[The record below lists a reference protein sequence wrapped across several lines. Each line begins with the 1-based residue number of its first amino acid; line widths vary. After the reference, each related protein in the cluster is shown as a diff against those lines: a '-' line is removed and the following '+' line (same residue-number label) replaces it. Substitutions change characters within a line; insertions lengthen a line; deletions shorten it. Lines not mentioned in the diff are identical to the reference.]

1 MSAIKSWYTR
11 AGLAALLATG
21 ASCTLIYDA
30 DLFNYTDAAPPDALV
45 PDALVP
51 DADPNELVFL
61 GLEPAEVFEGEGCIP
76 VAAGCRSDSRPVGIV
91 IRGARIMPGAE
102 LRLSG
107 AGYDDAF
114 VALTLGAA
122 GDTAAFALSV
132 PVLPEL
138 ADGATQAI
146 EVKLRQAGVER
157 TRTLTVRG
165 LNELIAS
172 RDAPAGEIAV
182 NVLRGRYSRID
193 IDAPV
198 TFSGPRRVQ
207 LVATA
212 EIVVGAVVD
221 VNGKAADEQTVGAAG
236 PGGCGGA
243 APESPAMC
251 EGGGGGGTDGAAG
264 GGGGHAERGRS
275 GDGASTDNGG
285 AATGRLEL
293 SPLESQ
299 FNEDAARGH
308 GGGGGSNCTGGQGGA
323 GGGGGG
329 SLELTSEGSLRLTT
343 TAQLLARGGNG
354 AAGSGGCTLILG
366 ETGGGGGGS
375 GGAILVRAG
384 MVFTDEGASGNVQVT
399 PGVGGPAGGKTKAGG
414 DGAPGRVR
422 FDLPGDD
429 PAPSFEGVTHSYRG
443 PMWSPATPAIVTA
456 QMPSLQLFGGASN
469 NVFVEVGGQGK
480 QGRSFSPEGVL
491 DFTPTLAPGHNQIC
505 AVVTIESHS
514 NQPDAFNC
522 IDIVYLPQ

>member
-1 MSAIKSWYTR
+1 MSAIKSWYAR
-11 AGLAALLATG
+11 AGLAALLATS

-76 VAAGCRSDSRPVGIV
+76 VATGCRSDSRPVGIV

-107 AGYDDAF
+107 AGYDDAL

-138 ADGATQAI
+138 ADGDTQSI

-221 VNGKAADEQTVGAAG
+221 VNGKAAAGQTAGASG
-236 PGGCGGA
+236 PGGCVGA
-243 APESPAMC
+243 ARESPAMC

-264 GGGGHAERGRS
+264 GGGGHAERGRP
-275 GDGASTDNGG
+275 GVGASTDNGG
-285 AATGRLEL
+285 VATGRLEL

-308 GGGGGSNCTGGQGGA
+308 GGGGGSNCVGGQGGA

-329 SLELTSEGSLRLTT
+329 SLELTSEGSLRLAA
-343 TAQLLARGGNG
+343 TAGLRARGG
-354 AAGSGGCTLILG
+354 AGGNSSGLCSPSQR
-366 ETGGGGGGS
+366 GGGGGGS

-384 MVFTDEGASGNVQVT
+384 LAFVDDGAAGNVDV
-399 PGVGGPAGGKTKAGG
+399 AGGAGG
-414 DGAPGRVR
+414 TVGNAGGAGAPGRVR

-429 PAPSFEGVTHSYRG
+429 PAPSFEAVIHFYRG

-456 QMPSLQLFGGASN
+456 QMPSLQLFGGAMN
-469 NVFVEVGGQGK
+469 NVFVEVGGLGK
-480 QGRSFSPEGVL
+480 QGRSFSPQGVL